1 MDYDGSWGNCQLN
14 HWQDEQFNGR
24 DAAYYLQ
31 DYKVESIWEWDISQG
46 AMNHF
51 IWIGL
56 YQQALCANSSG
67 LRSQT
72 T

>member
-46 AMNHF
+46 AR
-51 IWIGL
+51 L
-56 YQQALCANSSG
+56 
-67 LRSQT
+67 
-72 T
+72 